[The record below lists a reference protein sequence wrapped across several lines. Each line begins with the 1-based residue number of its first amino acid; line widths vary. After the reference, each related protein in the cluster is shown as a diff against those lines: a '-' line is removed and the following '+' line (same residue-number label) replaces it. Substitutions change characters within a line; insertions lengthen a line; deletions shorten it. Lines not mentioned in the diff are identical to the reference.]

1 MGQDIDGWEK
11 WIYTFVQQH
20 QLPVSRSTGDTSL
33 V

>member
-20 QLPVSRSTGDTSL
+20 QLPVSPLTVHTTL
-33 V
+33 T